1 MNNNNKN
8 NHKQMAA
15 IGKIRSWGPILVT
28 VIGLALF
35 AFIAEELFR
44 SCDSIKN
51 QQRQQVGEVLGKK
64 IDVQEFQNLVDEYT
78 DVIKMSQGRDNLTDQ
93 ELNQVKDMVWN
104 QFVQNTV
111 IENEAKKLGLTVTDQ
126 EMQNMLQQGTNP
138 MLLQTPFVNQQTR
151 RFDANALKQFL
162 AEYDNAKKTN
172 PQLAEQYKTLYNYW
186 TFMEKNMRQQL
197 LAQKYQSLLGACL
210 LSNPVEAQQ
219 AYTEETLE
227 SSVNLVS
234 FPYRKINDNKVQVTD
249 ADIKAKYEE
258 LKARFLQPEESR
270 DIKFV
275 DVQVLPSA
283 SDRAAL
289 DKSVKEFRDQL
300 VTADD
305 PTEIIRKS
313 ASLVSYLG
321 VPQTRSAFPRDI
333 ANQLDSI
340 AVGTTTAV
348 VENKDDNTLNVVKL
362 YSKQQLADS
371 IQFRVIQVAKEDV
384 TATRKTA
391 DSIYNALQAGGDF
404 EAIAKKYGQTG
415 EKVWMTSREYE
426 NAPSM
431 DTDTRKYINTLNTAA
446 LNATNNIA
454 MANGNVILQ
463 VTNRTAMNTKYV
475 AAVIKKTI
483 DFSKDTYNTAYNK
496 FSQFVSESQTFEA
509 LEKNAAK
516 YGYKVQ
522 ERQGVRNTEHYV
534 AGITSTRDAL
544 KWIFEAKQGNISPL
558 YECGNNDHLLVLAL
572 NNINPKGYL
581 NYEKN
586 EELKSY
592 LKSEVLKDKKAEL
605 ILADVKGVKS
615 IADARKKAGNM
626 VRVDQITFSAP
637 VFVQET
643 GASEP
648 ALSGAVAGT
657 KKGAFCPRPIKG
669 NAGIYFLQVLDQT
682 RRAGSKFDAKK
693 YEQQAQQKV
702 MQRAGNF
709 MQELMMKAN
718 VTDNRYL
725 FF

>member
-1 MNNNNKN
+1 
-8 NHKQMAA
+8 MAA

-234 FPYRKINDNKVQVTD
+234 FPYSKINDNKVQVTD

-431 DTDTRKYINTLNTAA
+431 DADTRKYINTLNTAA

-643 GASEP
+643 GSSEP

-682 RRAGSKFDAKK
+682 RRAGSKYDAKK

>member
-1 MNNNNKN
+1 
-8 NHKQMAA
+8 MAA

-234 FPYRKINDNKVQVTD
+234 FPYSKINDNKVQVTD

-384 TATRKTA
+384 AATRKTA

-522 ERQGVRNTEHYV
+522 ERQGIRNTEHYV

-643 GASEP
+643 GSSEP

-682 RRAGSKFDAKK
+682 RRDGSKYDAKK

>member
-1 MNNNNKN
+1 
-8 NHKQMAA
+8 MAA

-138 MLLQTPFVNQQTR
+138 MLLQTPFVNKQTR

-197 LAQKYQSLLGACL
+197 LAQKYQNLLGACL

-227 SSVNLVS
+227 SSVNLVA
-234 FPYRKINDNKVQVTD
+234 FPYSKINDNKVEVSD
-249 ADIKAKYEE
+249 ADLKAKYEE
-258 LKARFLQPEESR
+258 LKPRFLQSEESR

-305 PTEIIRKS
+305 PTEVIRKS

-384 TATRKTA
+384 AATRKTA

-544 KWIFEAKQGNISPL
+544 KWIFEAKQGDISPL

-693 YEQQAQQKV
+693 YEQQAQQKI

-709 MQELMMKAN
+709 MQELMLKAD

>member
-1 MNNNNKN
+1 
-8 NHKQMAA
+8 MAA

-234 FPYRKINDNKVQVTD
+234 FPYSKINDNKVQVTD

-305 PTEIIRKS
+305 PTEVIRKS

-384 TATRKTA
+384 AATRKTA

-643 GASEP
+643 GSSEP

-682 RRAGSKFDAKK
+682 RRAGSKYDAKK

>member
-1 MNNNNKN
+1 
-8 NHKQMAA
+8 MAA

-234 FPYRKINDNKVQVTD
+234 FPYSKINDNKVQVTD

-384 TATRKTA
+384 AATRKTA

-431 DTDTRKYINTLNTAA
+431 DADTRKYINTLNTAA

-522 ERQGVRNTEHYV
+522 ERQGIRNTEHYV

-643 GASEP
+643 GSSEP

-682 RRAGSKFDAKK
+682 RRDGSKYDAKK

>member
-1 MNNNNKN
+1 
-8 NHKQMAA
+8 MAA

-234 FPYRKINDNKVQVTD
+234 FPYSKINDNKVQVTD

-431 DTDTRKYINTLNTAA
+431 DADTRKYINTLNTAA

-643 GASEP
+643 GSSEP

-682 RRAGSKFDAKK
+682 RRDGSKYDAKK

>member
-1 MNNNNKN
+1 
-8 NHKQMAA
+8 MAA
-15 IGKIRSWGPILVT
+15 IGKIRSWGPVLVT

-234 FPYRKINDNKVQVTD
+234 FPYSKINDNKVQVTD

-415 EKVWMTSREYE
+415 
-426 NAPSM
+426 
-431 DTDTRKYINTLNTAA
+431 
-446 LNATNNIA
+446 
-454 MANGNVILQ
+454 
-463 VTNRTAMNTKYV
+463 
-475 AAVIKKTI
+475 
-483 DFSKDTYNTAYNK
+483 
-496 FSQFVSESQTFEA
+496 
-509 LEKNAAK
+509 
-516 YGYKVQ
+516 
-522 ERQGVRNTEHYV
+522 
-534 AGITSTRDAL
+534 
-544 KWIFEAKQGNISPL
+544 
-558 YECGNNDHLLVLAL
+558 
-572 NNINPKGYL
+572 
-581 NYEKN
+581 
-586 EELKSY
+586 
-592 LKSEVLKDKKAEL
+592 
-605 ILADVKGVKS
+605 
-615 IADARKKAGNM
+615 
-626 VRVDQITFSAP
+626 
-637 VFVQET
+637 
-643 GASEP
+643 
-648 ALSGAVAGT
+648 
-657 KKGAFCPRPIKG
+657 
-669 NAGIYFLQVLDQT
+669 
-682 RRAGSKFDAKK
+682 
-693 YEQQAQQKV
+693 
-702 MQRAGNF
+702 
-709 MQELMMKAN
+709 
-718 VTDNRYL
+718 
-725 FF
+725 